1 MSTDKRRT
9 LFKTFVVSQFSYC
22 PLVLM
27 FYTKELNNRIISLL
41 KKALSLTYENR
52 NSSFDKLLKLDKSV
66 SRHYRNIQYLLT
78 EIYKVNMGL
87 VSPYQEEKLEQAN
100 LILRLLIQLK
110 QFCYQMI

>member
-1 MSTDKRRT
+1 MSTDKRHT
-9 LFKTFVVSQFSYC
+9 LFKTFVVSPFNYC
-22 PLVLM
+22 PLVLI

-41 KKALSLTYENR
+41 EKALSLTYENR